1 MDFLRFLASKIFLRH
16 LALAV
21 AIGIIL
27 LLGTLLFLRI
37 YTHHGQA
44 ITVPDMTGL
53 TEEEVEDVILSRN
66 LRSQVIDSVFS
77 SEMPRGTVIKQN
89 PGPGSRVKKN
99 RRIFLTMNA
108 VNPEMV
114 TMPRLVGLS
123 IRQARLA
130 LENAGLQLGE
140 IEYRPDYAINN
151 VLQQKY
157 RDSVIFEGTEI
168 GKGSVIDLVLGMGL
182 SDETTRVPDLVGLP
196 LGIAREM
203 IADHYLNIGAITYDQ
218 VLVNADDSANAF
230 IWRQYPE
237 YDQLRRL
244 NLGMEVDIWLT
255 TDSTLLPSPDSLL
268 KDEERDLVY
277 DEIP

>member
-1 MDFLRFLASKIFLRH
+1 MDFLRFLTTRQFLRH
-16 LALAV
+16 LLLAIT
-21 AIGIIL
+21 IGIIL
-27 LLGTLLFLRI
+27 LLAALFWLRI

-53 TEEEVEDVILSRN
+53 TENEVDDVILSRN
-66 LRSQVIDSVFS
+66 LRYEVIDSVFS
-77 SEMPRGTVIKQN
+77 SEMPRGTVIKHN
-89 PGPGSRVKKN
+89 PGPGSLVKKN

-130 LENAGLQLGE
+130 MENAGLQLGE
-140 IEYRPDYAINN
+140 IEYRPDYAVNN

-157 RDSVIFEGTEI
+157 RGSVILEGTEI

-196 LGIAREM
+196 LLVARDL
-203 IADHYLNIGAITYDQ
+203 IADHYLNIGAVTYDQ
-218 VLVNADDSANAF
+218 SIASAEDSANAF

-237 YDQLRRL
+237 YEELRRL

-255 TDSTLLPSPDSLL
+255 ADSTLLPAADAHRY
-268 KDEERDLVY
+268 EERDLVY
-277 DEIP
+277 DNDQ

>member
-203 IADHYLNIGAITYDQ
+203 IADHYLNIRAITYDQ

>member
-203 IADHYLNIGAITYDQ
+203 IADHYLNIRAITYD
-218 VLVNADDSANAF
+218 LAMVNADDSANAF